1 MSLKFD
7 SSKKLRKEKTKH
19 KVESWEEYEKREQ
32 EFLKERLLSK
42 EPTISADVRITGGKA
57 KNFKIEIPRNTR
69 PLTDRMKVRI
79 FDILR
84 EDIANKTV
92 LDLYAGA
99 GSFGLESLSRGA
111 KEVTF
116 VDASKQADLILKKN
130 IAHTGFLPQAEV
142 IKSKVEDFIIKYS
155 DTEKI
160 YDIVFMDPP
169 YKLYNTKRVFK
180 MQEVINSVSRFL
192 PGVRDSK
199 YKKVFKGALIIKH
212 PRRYP
217 IDTLQYEYIKKVKTY
232 EVGLNSIS
240 FFIVK

>member
-19 KVESWEEYEKREQ
+19 KVESWEDYEQREQ

-42 EPTISADVRITGGKA
+42 EPTIQADVRITGGKA
-57 KNFKIEIPRNTR
+57 KNFKIEIPKNTR

-84 EDIANKTV
+84 EDIANKRV

-99 GSFGLESLSRGA
+99 GSFGLESLSRSA

-116 VDASKQADLILKKN
+116 VDASKQADLILRKN

-142 IKSKVEDFIIKYS
+142 FKMKVEDFLTKYS
-155 DTEKI
+155 DTEKTYEI
-160 YDIVFMDPP
+160 IFMDPP
-169 YKLYNTKRVFK
+169 YKLYNTKRVSK
-180 MQEVINSVSRFL
+180 MQSVINQTSHFL
-192 PGVRDSK
+192 PGVRNSK
-199 YKKVFKGALIIKH
+199 CRTFKGVLIIKH

-217 IDTLQYEYIKKVKTY
+217 IDNLEYKYIKKVETF
-232 EVGLNSIS
+232 EFGLNSIS